1 MKVKYASILTNVDSV
16 IDTAEEDGLIIESIE
31 LSAAE
36 FNVLFKELCDRSLL
50 DGMYTMTN
58 FLASEMPI
66 IYRNVLIDR

>member
-66 IYRNVLIDR
+66 IYRNVIIDR